1 VSSIAVIGG
10 SIFAGTGSGIF
21 MSTDNGESWSN
32 IGLAGQDV
40 RSIVSSGDYLFAGTI
55 GKGVWKMPFKITTI
69 EEREE
74 NTTLGSL
81 LRTYPNPSEGTLT
94 IEIEEN
100 AFTGEIFTLEIYDMF
115 GRNVG
120 EFPMTASRTIDVSN
134 LPVGHYRIG
143 LRTTQNSVLFASGNF
158 TLIK

>member
-1 VSSIAVIGG
+1 MYSFEELPTTIPIQNVNSLYIH
-10 SIFAGTGSGIF
+10 
-21 MSTDNGESWSN
+21 
-32 IGLAGQDV
+32 
-40 RSIVSSGDYLFAGTI
+40 GDYLYAGTYSYD
-55 GKGVWKMPFKITTI
+55 VWKMPLSATNI

-81 LRTYPNPSEGTLT
+81 IRTYPNPSEGTLT

-158 TLIK
+158 TLIQ